1 MKGNFGK
8 RDFILK
14 NKENIIRAYDDNV
27 TLSKIAGVY
36 GVSVGCISNNLKL
49 WGVRK
54 KHGVKYLL
62 NKMVLQ
68 G

>member
-1 MKGNFGK
+1 MRGNFEK
-8 RDFILK
+8 RDLILR
-14 NKENIIRAYDDNV
+14 NKENIIRAYDDKV
-27 TLSKIAGVY
+27 TLSKIAKVY

-54 KHGVKYLL
+54 RHGVKYLL
-62 NKMVLQ
+62 NRIALQ